1 MDCVRL
7 LNTNEGWDRHDV
19 SVLDLHLWEDGES
32 ADTCDLLDTWQ
43 DEAGLEMWAEAYLR
57 TTLGWHD
64 VTVEDNHGEWEVV
77 GLDPLTGRPAKAWLV
92 HLLSEQEL
100 LAGMLAEALDLLV
113 LDGVVTEDS
122 RWLGL
127 R

>member
-43 DEAGLEMWAEAYLR
+43 DEAGLEMWAETYLQMR
-57 TTLGWHD
+57 LGWCD
-64 VTVEDNHGEWEVV
+64 VTVEDNHGEWEVI

-100 LAGMLAEALDLLV
+100 LAGMLAEALDLLA

-122 RWLGL
+122 QWLGL